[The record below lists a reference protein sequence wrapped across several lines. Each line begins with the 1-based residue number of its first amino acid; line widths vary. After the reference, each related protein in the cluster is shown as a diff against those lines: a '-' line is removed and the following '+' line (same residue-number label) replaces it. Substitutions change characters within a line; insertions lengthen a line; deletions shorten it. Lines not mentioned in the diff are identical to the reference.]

1 MKLRKK
7 DKMEKGKKLKKE
19 NILLIAIVLIVVVI
33 DQILKIWIQNVE
45 EINII
50 PGILTFKMSQNTSSA
65 YGIRL

>member
-19 NILLIAIVLIVVVI
+19 NILLIAIVFIVVVI
-33 DQILKIWIQNVE
+33 DQILKIWIQNGE

-50 PGILTFKMSQNTSSA
+50 SGILTFKMSQNTNSA
-65 YGIRL
+65 YGIRV

>member
-1 MKLRKK
+1 
-7 DKMEKGKKLKKE
+7 MEKGKKLKKE